1 MENAKLL
8 TEAQIEALNKA
19 AEIVQGLFERL
30 WEIIKKVA
38 ECIAKVWRNVIE
50 NYQNKRVVHLA
61 LHHKDLKVRRKN
73 MSRIMRWLRRHIKC
87 KE

>member
-8 TEAQIEALNKA
+8 TEAQIEAIEKLS
-19 AEIVQGLFERL
+19 EIVKELVERI
-30 WEIIKKVA
+30 WDAIKRAVEFIKKV
-38 ECIAKVWRNVIE
+38 WREVIE

-73 MSRIMRWLRRHIKC
+73 MGRIMQWLRRHIKC

>member
-1 MENAKLL
+1 MENTKIL
-8 TEAQIEALNKA
+8 TEAQIEALEKLSEVVK
-19 AEIVQGLFERL
+19 EIVDKLV
-30 WEIIKKVA
+30 EIIKKA
-38 ECIAKVWRNVIE
+38 AACIAKVWRKVIE

-87 KE
+87 RE